1 MDSRHKTD
9 QNCVIGDGG
18 GKNMKKRKR
27 KETDGEKKNG
37 PMMGTFLN
45 SKEGGGEEQG
55 RRITKAGLF
64 ERTLRKN
71 RTKIS
76 LSLKIKQ
83 QNVVNKTS
91 EFFNVCLFMI
101 MLYKAKRDL
110 YMNGLKYIQ
119 SYSGYSKQQQQQQ
132 QKWWSLH
139 LIPFLSHFLIM

>member
-1 MDSRHKTD
+1 MGRTRRRGRGRRQMEK
-9 QNCVIGDGG
+9 
-18 GKNMKKRKR
+18 
-27 KETDGEKKNG
+27 KKNG

-64 ERTLRKN
+64 ESTLRKN

-76 LSLKIKQ
+76 LSLKTKQ

-91 EFFNVCLFMI
+91 EFFNVCLFLI
-101 MLYKAKRDL
+101 MLYKAKRDP
-110 YMNGLKYIQ
+110 YMNDLKYIQ
-119 SYSGYSKQQQQQQ
+119 SYSGCSKQQ

-139 LIPFLSHFLIM
+139 LIPFPSHFFTV